1 MKSNVMSKVIF
12 LAAAAIALAAGAY
25 FASTGMKP
33 DTPSR
38 PSVDFFKDLTWPASN
53 ATSALKGTS
62 VVGKDWKGKVVVL
75 NFWATWCSPC
85 IQEMPELSRTY
96 NALRQQKNGNNLA
109 IVGIGIDSESKI
121 REFNSKTPIDY
132 PLVVA
137 GFSAVDWL
145 RVYGNDKGALPYTVV
160 FDQTGKVAFEVVG
173 EINFADFAPKIAQLL
188 AK

>member
-1 MKSNVMSKVIF
+1 MKTNAIVLIV
-12 LAAAAIALAAGAY
+12 AAAALAAGAF
-25 FASTGMKP
+25 FANTTLKQDQP
-33 DTPSR
+33 PSK
-38 PSVDFFKDLTWPASN
+38 PSVAFFKDLAWNAINPPAGQQGASI
-53 ATSALKGTS
+53 A
-62 VVGKDWKGKVVVL
+62 GKDWKGKIVVL
-75 NFWATWCSPC
+75 NFWATWCAPC

-96 NALRQQKNGNNLA
+96 SDLRLQKNSKDLV

-121 REFNSKTPIDY
+121 REFNAKTAIDY

-145 RVYGNDKGALPYTVV
+145 RVFGNDKGALPYTVV

-173 EINFADFAPKIAQLL
+173 EINFAEFTPKIRQLL